1 MVLRANVC
9 ILTQFKQSYS
19 IFLNNISL
27 SCNKHKKNRK
37 TIFILSH
44 TTDPSFYA
52 IFALYKSS
60 HIKAVKNKKLFFL
73 MCIAPCLWGKGL
85 YAQTELKVNGAYAL
99 AGIINI
105 SAEVPISPRLS
116 LSGEALYSPW
126 ESVKLGGHSRPEKF
140 AYVMS
145 EVRWYFKKTDKELH
159 RGWWLGADLGAL
171 IMLKMSRPRFFE
183 DGKMICWFNKY
194 ERGAGLMTG
203 LTIGY
208 KWILNPHFTLE
219 VYAGGTFITGWYN
232 GYFLYDVYDDQGNKI
247 HSKDEVM
254 MKPQRP
260 NQPEIDDPWNGSSNW
275 IPRFGVN
282 LAYKFL

>member
-1 MVLRANVC
+1 MPYTSA
-9 ILTQFKQSYS
+9 
-19 IFLNNISL
+19 
-27 SCNKHKKNRK
+27 
-37 TIFILSH
+37 
-44 TTDPSFYA
+44 PSFYA

-73 MCIAPCLWGKGL
+73 ICFAACLCSKGL

-99 AGIINI
+99 AGVINI

-116 LSGEALYSPW
+116 LSGEMLYSPW

-140 AYVMS
+140 GYVMS

-159 RGWWLGADLGAL
+159 QGWWLGADLGAL
-171 IMLKMSRPRFFE
+171 IMMKVSRPSFFKE
-183 DGKMICWFNKY
+183 NQFIHWGNKY
-194 ERGAGLMTG
+194 EKGAGIMTG
-203 LTIGY
+203 FSVGY

-232 GYFLYDVYDDQGNKI
+232 GYYLYDVYDAQGNKI
-247 HSKDEVM
+247 ASKDEIM
-254 MKPQRP
+254 MKPHRP
-260 NQPEIDDPWNGSSNW
+260 NEPEQDDPWNGSSNW